1 MDYNQGEI
9 SDNNDNELDRQKEL
23 LMRYELFNQCNPDC
37 FSLCYKHYNS
47 TMFEFLSNIE
57 NPLLEISIVM
67 FFLKIYQKMKMEFP
81 DVCARNS
88 TTFGI
93 ISQILKINYEHLPNR
108 HGVEELSEDENNYI
122 DNRDGVNFATNHKTG
137 QKYNVRDFYN
147 YFRNQF
153 KDNSVAL
160 E

>member
-1 MDYNQGEI
+1 MENSEDLR
-9 SDNNDNELDRQKEL
+9 NNEDRQEEL
-23 LMRYELFNQCNPDC
+23 LRRYELINQCNPDC
-37 FSLCYKHYNS
+37 FSPCYKHYNS
-47 TMFEFLSNIE
+47 TMVEFLSNIE

-93 ISQILKINYEHLPNR
+93 ISQILNKNYEHLPDG

-122 DNRDGVNFATNHKTG
+122 DNRDGVNFATNHKIG
-137 QKYNVRDFYN
+137 EKYNVRDFYN

-153 KDNSVAL
+153 QDNSVAL